1 MSRRQFLKT
10 GAGAAS
16 AAAVAGTGLIT
27 SAPAISQ
34 GREKLVMV
42 TAWGRG
48 LAGVFD
54 AAQRVADSVNAMSDG
69 TLEIEVKAQGELV
82 SGLPAVFDAVT
93 SGQADM
99 YHAADYY
106 WVGQHP
112 AFAFF
117 TAVPFGMTPVE
128 LHNWYY
134 HMGGHDMHRELGEEF
149 GLVSFLAGNTGAQ
162 AGGWFRKEINSA
174 DDFKGLKFRMP
185 GLGGKALGRLGA
197 SVQTLPGS
205 EVYQALASGAI
216 DGTEWIG
223 PWADE
228 KAGFQEITKI
238 FYTSGF
244 HEPGAG
250 LTLAT
255 NSDRFASLK
264 PHHQKMIEIA
274 AGEANS
280 WNLHQ
285 YLANNSQALDR
296 LVAGGVQTL
305 EFPDSVWDAF
315 GSASQE
321 IMDENMEDDFFAKVH
336 GSVMESMKLSSR
348 WAGLSD
354 GAYTRQRDRVRG

>member
-1 MSRRQFLKT
+1 MSRRHFLKT

-42 TAWGRG
+42 TSWGRG

-54 AAQRVADSVNAMSDG
+54 AAQHFADSINTMSDG
-69 TLEIEVKAQGELV
+69 TLEIEIKAQGELV

-93 SGQADM
+93 TGQADM

-106 WVGQHP
+106 YVGQHP

-117 TAVPFGMTPVE
+117 TAIPFGMTPIE
-128 LHNWYY
+128 LNNWYY
-134 HMGGHDMHRELGEEF
+134 HMGGHELHLELGEEF

-185 GLGGKALGRLGA
+185 GLGGKALGKLGA
-197 SVQTLPGS
+197 SVQTIAGS

-255 NSDRFASLK
+255 NADRWGTLK
-264 PHHQKMIEIA
+264 PHHQKMIEVA
-274 AGEANS
+274 SGHANS

-285 YLANNSQALDR
+285 YLANNSLALDR
-296 LVAGGVQTL
+296 LVAGGVKTL

-315 GSASQE
+315 GTASQE
-321 IMDENMEDDFFAKVH
+321 VIDENMDDEFFAKVH
-336 GSVMESMKLSSR
+336 ASVMESMKLSSR
-348 WAGLSD
+348 WTALSD
-354 GAYTRQRDRVRG
+354 GAYTAQRDRVLG

>member
-1 MSRRQFLKT
+1 MSRRHFLKT

-34 GREKLVMV
+34 GREKLTMV

-48 LAGVFD
+48 LAGVMD
-54 AAQRVADSVNAMSDG
+54 AALRVADNVNEMSGG

-106 WVGQHP
+106 YVGQHP

-117 TAVPFGMTPVE
+117 TSVPFGMTALE
-128 LHNWYY
+128 LNNWYY
-134 HMGGHDMHRELGEEF
+134 HMGGHELHREVGEEF
-149 GLVSFLAGNTGAQ
+149 GLVSFLAGNTGPQ
-162 AGGWFRKEINSA
+162 AGGWFKKEINSVE
-174 DDFKGLKFRMP
+174 DFKGLKFRMP
-185 GLGGKALGRLGA
+185 GLGGKALGSLGA
-197 SVQTLPGS
+197 SVQTLAGG

-228 KAGFQEITKI
+228 KAGFQEITK
-238 FYTSGF
+238 FYYTSGF
-244 HEPGAG
+244 HEPGPG
-250 LTLAT
+250 LVCGINADRWDTLSPT
-255 NSDRFASLK
+255 
-264 PHHQKMIEIA
+264 HQKLIERSC
-274 AGEANS
+274 GETNS

-285 YLANNSQALDR
+285 FLANNSEALDR
-296 LVAGGVQTL
+296 LVAGGVKTL
-305 EFPDSVWDAF
+305 EFPDDVWGAF
-315 GSASQE
+315 GKASKE
-321 IMDENMEDDFFAKVH
+321 VIDENMDDELFAKVH
-336 GSVMESMKLSSR
+336 KSATASMKLSSR
-348 WAGLSD
+348 WTDLSD
-354 GAYTRQRDRVRG
+354 GVYNRQRSRVLG

>member
-1 MSRRQFLKT
+1 MSRRHFLKA
-10 GAGAAS
+10 GVGAAGAAT
-16 AAAVAGTGLIT
+16 VASTGLIS
-27 SAPAISQ
+27 SAPALSQ
-34 GREKLVMV
+34 DREKLVMV
-42 TAWGRG
+42 TSWGRG

-69 TLEIEVKAQGELV
+69 TLEIEIKAQGELI
-82 SGLPAVFDAVT
+82 SGIPAVFDSVT

-106 WVGQHP
+106 YVGQHP

-117 TAVPFGMTPVE
+117 TAVPFGMTPTE
-128 LHNWYY
+128 LNNWYY
-134 HMGGHDMHRELGEEF
+134 HMGGHEMHRELGEEF

-185 GLGGKALGRLGA
+185 GLGGKALGKLGA
-197 SVQTLPGS
+197 SVQTIPGS

-250 LTLAT
+250 LSLAI
-255 NSDRFASLK
+255 NADRWASLK
-264 PHHQKMIEIA
+264 PSHQKMIEIA
-274 AGEANS
+274 AGDANS
-280 WNLHQ
+280 WNLYQ
-285 YLANNSQALDR
+285 YLANNSEALDR
-296 LVAGGVQTL
+296 LVAGGVKTL
-305 EFPDSVWDAF
+305 EFPDNVWDAF
-315 GSASQE
+315 GRASQE
-321 IMDENMEDDFFAKVH
+321 IMDENMDDEFFAKVH
-336 GSVMESMKLSSR
+336 DSVMKSMKLSSR
-348 WAGLSD
+348 WDALSN

>member
-1 MSRRQFLKT
+1 MSRRKFLKSGAT
-10 GAGAAS
+10 GAAT
-16 AAAVAGTGLIT
+16 AAVAGTGLIT
-27 SAPAISQ
+27 AAPAISQ

-54 AAQRVADSVNAMSDG
+54 AAQYVADSVNAMSDG
-69 TLEIEVKAQGELV
+69 TLEIEIKAQGELV

-99 YHAADYY
+99 YHSADYY
-106 WVGQHP
+106 YVGQHP

-117 TAVPFGMTPVE
+117 TAIPFGMTAGE
-128 LHNWYY
+128 LNNWYY
-134 HMGGHDMHRELGEEF
+134 HMGGHDLHKELGEEF
-149 GLVSFLAGNTGAQ
+149 GIMPHLGGNTGVQ

-185 GLGGKALGRLGA
+185 GLGGKALGKLGA
-197 SVQTLPGS
+197 SVQTIPGS

-250 LTLAT
+250 LTCAT
-255 NSDRFASLK
+255 NLDRWDKLSPA
-264 PHHQKMIEIA
+264 HQKMIETASA
-274 AGEANS
+274 AANAWS
-280 WNLHQ
+280 FNQ
-285 YLANNSQALDR
+285 FMANNSEALDR
-296 LVAGGVQTL
+296 LVAGGVKTL
-305 EFPDSVWDAF
+305 EFPDDVWDAF
-315 GSASQE
+315 GKASQE
-321 IMDENMEDDFFAKVH
+321 TIEENMDDEFFAQVH
-336 GSVMESMKLSSR
+336 ESVTKSMKLSSA
-348 WAGLSD
+348 WTALSE
-354 GAYTRQRDRVRG
+354 GAYTRQRNRVLG

>member
-1 MSRRQFLKT
+1 MSRRHFLKT

-42 TAWGRG
+42 TTWGRG

-69 TLEIEVKAQGELV
+69 TLEIEIKAQGELV

-93 SGQADM
+93 TGQADM
-99 YHAADYY
+99 YHGADYY

-117 TAVPFGMTPVE
+117 TAVPFGMTALE
-128 LHNWYY
+128 LNNWYY
-134 HMGGHDMHRELGEEF
+134 HMGGHALHRELGEEF
-149 GLVSFLAGNTGAQ
+149 GLVSFQAGNTGAQ

-185 GLGGKALGRLGA
+185 GLGGAALGKLGA

-228 KAGFQEITKI
+228 KAGFQEVTK
-238 FYTSGF
+238 FYYTSGF

-250 LTLAT
+250 LQVGINA
-255 NSDRFASLK
+255 DRWASLK

-274 AGEANS
+274 CGDANS

-285 YLANNSQALDR
+285 YLANNSIALDR
-296 LVAGGVQTL
+296 LVDGGVQTL

-315 GSASQE
+315 GAASKE
-321 IMDENMEDDFFAKVH
+321 VLEENMDDEFFAKVH
-336 GSVMESMKLSSR
+336 DSVMSSMKLSAR
-348 WAGLSD
+348 WTDLSD
-354 GAYTRQRDRVRG
+354 GIYTRQRARVAG

>member
-1 MSRRQFLKT
+1 MDRRSLIKK
-10 GAGAAS
+10 AGIGG
-16 AAAVAGTGLIT
+16 AAVAGSTLAT
-27 SAPAISQ
+27 PALSQ
-34 GREKLVMV
+34 GVEKLTMV

-54 AAQRVADSVNAMSDG
+54 AAQRVADSVNAMAGG

-106 WVGQHP
+106 YVGQHP
-112 AFAFF
+112 AFGFF
-117 TAVPFGMTPVE
+117 TAVPFGMTPTE

-134 HMGGHDMHRELGEEF
+134 HQGGHEMHLELGEEF
-149 GLVSFLAGNTGAQ
+149 GLVSFLAGNTGPQ
-162 AGGWFRKEINSA
+162 AGGWFRQEITSA
-174 DDFKGLKFRMP
+174 DDFDGLKFRMP
-185 GLGGKALGRLGA
+185 GLGGKALGKLGA
-197 SVQTLPGS
+197 SVQTIAGS

-238 FYTSGF
+238 YYTSGF

-250 LTLAT
+250 LALAINADRWNTL
-255 NSDRFASLK
+255 SDEHK
-264 PHHQKMIEIA
+264 KIIEIA
-274 AGEANS
+274 AGEANQ

-285 YLANNSQALDR
+285 YLANNSEALAR
-296 LVAGGVQTL
+296 LQDGGVQTL
-305 EFPDSVWDAF
+305 EFPDAVWDAF
-315 GSASQE
+315 GDASAQVMEENLGDPLFKKVHDSVMDSMRKSASWE
-321 IMDENMEDDFFAKVH
+321 A
-336 GSVMESMKLSSR
+336 LSS
-348 WAGLSD
+348 
-354 GAYTRQRDRVRG
+354 GAYTRQRTRVLG

>member
-1 MSRRQFLKT
+1 MDRRKFIKSV
-10 GAGAAS
+10 GVAGAAGT
-16 AAAVAGTGLIT
+16 AALAT
-27 SAPAISQ
+27 PAIAK
-34 GREKLVMV
+34 GREKLTMV

-54 AAQRVADSVNAMSDG
+54 AALHLSESVKAMSDG
-69 TLEIEVKAQGELV
+69 MLEIDVKANGELV
-82 SGLPAVFDAVT
+82 SGLGAVFDAVT

-106 WVGQHP
+106 YVGQHP
-112 AFAFF
+112 AFAYF
-117 TAVPFGMTPVE
+117 TAVPFGMTPTE

-134 HMGGHDMHRELGEEF
+134 HQDGMKLHHELGEEF
-149 GLVSFLAGNTGAQ
+149 GLVSFLAGNTGPQ
-162 AGGWFRKEINSA
+162 AGGWFRKEIKSA
-174 DDFKGLKFRMP
+174 ADFNGLKFRMP
-185 GLGGKALGRLGA
+185 GLGGKALGKLGA

-238 FYTSGF
+238 YYTSGF

-250 LTLAT
+250 LALGV
-255 NSDRFASLK
+255 NKDRFNSLSK
-264 PHHQKMIEIA
+264 AHQKMIEIA
-274 AGEANS
+274 AAESNQ

-285 YLANNSQALDR
+285 YLANNSEALAR
-296 LVAGGVQTL
+296 LQAGGVKTL

-315 GSASQE
+315 GKASQE
-321 IMDENMEDDFFAKVH
+321 VLDENMSDPLFKKIREAVE
-336 GSVMESMKLSSR
+336 SSMKKSAAWDQLSSV
-348 WAGLSD
+348 
-354 GAYTRQRDRVRG
+354 AYARQRTRVLG

>member
-117 TAVPFGMTPVE
+117 TAVPFGMTAGE

-134 HMGGHDMHRELGEEF
+134 HMGGHQLHRELGEEF
-149 GLVSFLAGNTGAQ
+149 GLVSFLAGNTGSQ
-162 AGGWFRKEINSA
+162 GGGWFREPINSA
-174 DDFKGLKFRMP
+174 DDLKGLKFRMP
-185 GLGGKALGRLGA
+185 GLGGAALGRLGA

-205 EVYQALASGAI
+205 EIYQALASGVI
-216 DGTEWIG
+216 DATEWIG

-228 KAGFQEITKI
+228 KMGLQEVAKF
-238 FYTSGF
+238 FYASGF

-250 LTLAT
+250 LTLGINA
-255 NSDRFASLK
+255 DRFESLK
-264 PHHQKMIEIA
+264 PQHQKLLEIA
-274 AGEANS
+274 AGETNS
-280 WNLHQ
+280 WSLHQ
-285 YLANNSQALDR
+285 FLSNNSHALDR
-296 LVAGGVQTL
+296 LIASGVQSV
-305 EFPDSVWDAF
+305 EFPDDVWDEF
-315 GSASQE
+315 GRASGE
-321 IMDENMEDDFFAKVH
+321 VMEEKMEDEFFAKVNE
-336 GSVMESMKLSSR
+336 SFSESMKISSR
-348 WAGLSD
+348 WTGLSD

>member
-1 MSRRQFLKT
+1 MDRRSFIKNAGLA
-10 GAGAAS
+10 AGATAATALATPALS
-16 AAAVAGTGLIT
+16 AGK
-27 SAPAISQ
+27 
-34 GREKLVMV
+34 EKLVMV

-54 AAQRVADSVNAMSDG
+54 AAQRVADSVNAMSG
-69 TLEIEVKAQGELV
+69 GSLEIEVKAQGELV

-106 WVGQHP
+106 FVGQHP
-112 AFAFF
+112 AFGFF
-117 TAVPFGMTPVE
+117 TAVPFGMNPNE

-134 HMGGHDMHRELGEEF
+134 HMGGHKLHLELGEEF
-149 GLVSFLAGNTGAQ
+149 GLHSFLAGNTGPQ
-162 AGGWFRKEINSA
+162 CGGWFRKEIKSA
-174 DDFKGLKFRMP
+174 ADFNGLKFRMP
-185 GLGGKALGRLGA
+185 GLGGKALGKLGA

-238 FYTSGF
+238 YYTSGF

-250 LTLAT
+250 LALGI
-255 NSDRFASLK
+255 NKDRFDKLS
-264 PHHQKMIEIA
+264 PVHQKIIEIA
-274 AGEANS
+274 AGEANQ

-285 YLANNSQALDR
+285 YLANNSEALVR
-296 LVAGGVQTL
+296 LRAGGVKTL
-305 EFPDSVWDAF
+305 EFPDAVWDAF
-315 GSASQE
+315 GKASQE
-321 IMDENMEDDFFAKVH
+321 VMDENMGNAFFKKVYE
-336 GSVMESMKLSSR
+336 SVQSSMKTSAAWDDLSS
-348 WAGLSD
+348 
-354 GAYTRQRDRVRG
+354 GAYIRQRTRVLG